1 MSKDKD
7 KKKIKNLDKETRAC
21 IETVSDLFKV
31 KDGEWKVRKGKKGKT
46 KKILRNM
53 CFHWLIRKD
62 QCTPMVQNDP
72 ENPSYWKCR
81 CGARF
86 KKTPPTEEE
95 RQAIIEKFL
104 ELVNLIQFFSV
115 NMGGDKEDSAL
126 FIKLKKLIPDFEK
139 TAAAVLKAMAKKKD
153 YEENKA
159 RTEDL
164 SNFGQYYNDFSYR

>member
-62 QCTPMVQNDP
+62 QCTPNG
-72 ENPSYWKCR
+72 SK
-81 CGARF
+81 
-86 KKTPPTEEE
+86 
-95 RQAIIEKFL
+95 
-104 ELVNLIQFFSV
+104 
-115 NMGGDKEDSAL
+115 
-126 FIKLKKLIPDFEK
+126 
-139 TAAAVLKAMAKKKD
+139 
-153 YEENKA
+153 
-159 RTEDL
+159 
-164 SNFGQYYNDFSYR
+164 